1 MTRTEA
7 LTHAIQ
13 EINRHW
19 HCSGRSPLKHQ
30 PTLDILLTMRTEE
43 HRKAARQIEYL
54 RIRSDDDDERAT

>member
-19 HCSGRSPLKHQ
+19 NCSGRSPLKHQ
-30 PTLDILLTMRTEE
+30 PALDLLLSMRTEE
-43 HRKAARQIEYL
+43 HRRAARRTEYL
-54 RIRSDDDDERAT
+54 RIRTADD